1 MKSEVIGKF
10 VPTHA
15 MKAYSGSEGTAPPI
29 LKLSTR
35 QRREQVRISMIKDVA
50 C

>member
-1 MKSEVIGKF
+1 VKSEVIGKV

-29 LKLSTR
+29 IKLSTR
-35 QRREQVRISMIKDVA
+35 QRQESR
-50 C
+50 